1 MGAPHRI
8 VAYRSSIRR
17 LRMSMQDIRWQHYPL
32 VSAEPAARTF
42 VERLGLLGRRPKT
55 VDAYARAIEALL
67 CHFGPPAQRVLEAGE
82 DEMLA
87 YIQALRGRE
96 PKRRGRGGLRGDGAT
111 LLPLRGH
118 RLSDQTIAQH
128 VVACRLF
135 FDFLVRQKLRPEGPN
150 PIPRGNRGLDGS
162 VPQRGPVQVRKRL
175 PWVPTD
181 EAWER
186 FVRHVLLS
194 GDARTQAMILLAYDA
209 ALRREELVSLQ
220 LADVEWGTGVVTV
233 RAEVAKNGRM
243 RHVPVTASVLH
254 LLRHYVEGSRRSLL
268 DAYGGE
274 EHGPIFLSESTR
286 NPGRPL
292 TPGAFNE
299 IVERAR
305 GPLGMGAMTPH
316 TLRHWRCTTL
326 KRAGVSLEDIAL
338 VAGHKQLDSTRL
350 YLHLAPG
357 ELGRRLHART
367 AAYDGRIAALIAEAF
382 GKDTGVDGD

>member
-96 PKRRGRGGLRGDGAT
+96 PN
-111 LLPLRGH
+111 
-118 RLSDQTIAQH
+118 
-128 VVACRLF
+128 RLF